1 MNPQD
6 NRPVA
11 DRPRNARPWTYGL
24 VAVCGLLIVLDF
36 VVHRHVGFAVEGWY
50 GFYGVVGFA
59 ACALLVLAAR
69 AMRKIVGREET
80 YYDDK

>member
-1 MNPQD
+1 MNSQD
-6 NRPVA
+6 KRPIS
-11 DRPRNARPWTYGL
+11 DSPRKAWIYGL
-24 VAVCGLLIVLDF
+24 YAACALLIGLDL

-50 GFYGVVGFA
+50 GFYGVFGFA

-69 AMRKIVGREET
+69 VMRKAVRREET